1 MDVNYT
7 GRMVAGS
14 PITTEVFDPSKV
26 VVEASKGGM
35 VDQTISFDGEYFFC
49 NFSKKIKSF

>member
-35 VDQTISFDGEYFFC
+35 VDQTISFDGEFF
-49 NFSKKIKSF
+49 FSK